1 MKIRR
6 LGGRGRF
13 HDFDDEEDCAWCVAA
28 RRYFDRH
35 PELPEGETLHME
47 NERGSRRTLTLTVSD
62 PITLECEPYVFFRND
77 D

>member
-6 LGGRGRF
+6 LGSSGRF
-13 HDFDDEEDCAWCVAA
+13 HDFDDGECPWCDAA
-28 RRYFDRH
+28 RNYFDRH
-35 PELPEGETLHME
+35 AELPEGESLHLE
-47 NERGSRRTLTLTVSD
+47 NERGGRRTLTLTCGD